1 MSQDQNVSSAA
12 RRYARALFELV
23 SEAGRL
29 EQMHTQMEQLARLVD
44 DPEFGTLLLDPRI
57 ESAAKADAILGGFGD
72 QVDPLL
78 AGLIQSLSRRKR
90 LSLLVGIPTAYRNFA
105 DEAAGRLRGELES
118 AHMMAENQV
127 VSIEQAL
134 SKETGQD
141 VSLHCTVT
149 PELLG
154 GVRVTLAG
162 TRYDGSARGRLD
174 HLSQRLAAVE
184 LD

>member
-1 MSQDQNVSSAA
+1 MSQDQHVSSAA

-23 SEAGRL
+23 SEAGR
-29 EQMHTQMEQLARLVD
+29 HDVVSAQMEQLGGLVND
-44 DPEFGTLLLDPRI
+44 SEFRALLLDPRV
-57 ESAAKADAILGGFGD
+57 ESGPKAKAILGGFGE

-78 AGLIQSLSRRKR
+78 VGLIESLARRKR
-90 LSLLVGIPTAYRNFA
+90 LSQLVGIPTAYRDFS
-105 DEAAGRLRGELES
+105 DEAAGRVRGELES
-118 AHMMAENQV
+118 SHLMAENQV
-127 VSIEQAL
+127 VTIEQAL
-134 SKETGQD
+134 SKKTGKE

-162 TRYDGSARGRLD
+162 TCYDGSARGRLD
-174 HLSQRLAAVE
+174 QLSQRLAAVE